1 MSDTPMSD
9 PPASSRITLVV
20 AVAENR
26 CIGRD
31 GDLPWHISTDLKR
44 FKAVTMGHPMIM
56 GRKTFRSIGR
66 VLPGRPNIVVT
77 RDRDFRAD
85 GVEVVHS
92 LDAALDAAR
101 AHGTGEV
108 MVIGG
113 AEIFDQALPLADRL
127 DICQV
132 HAEVPGDTFF
142 PEIDPAHWRE
152 TARAYHEPEQ
162 PGGPAF
168 SFVVYDRVAK
178 DS

>member
-1 MSDTPMSD
+1 MPDTPRS
-9 PPASSRITLVV
+9 PRITLVV

-85 GVEVVHS
+85 GV
-92 LDAALDAAR
+92 
-101 AHGTGEV
+101 T
-108 MVIGG
+108 
-113 AEIFDQALPLADRL
+113 
-127 DICQV
+127 V
-132 HAEVPGDTFF
+132 HAAVPGDTFF
-142 PEIDPAHWRE
+142 PEIDPAQWRE
-152 TARAYHEPEQ
+152 TSRRDHDPEQ

-168 SFVVYDRVAK
+168 SFVVYDRAAE
-178 DS
+178 SS

>member
-1 MSDTPMSD
+1 MSNSPH
-9 PPASSRITLVV
+9 PSRITLVV
-20 AVAENR
+20 AMAENR

-31 GDLPWHISTDLKR
+31 NMLPWHISTDLKR

-77 RDRDFRAD
+77 RDRGFHAD
-85 GVEVVHS
+85 GVAVVHS

-101 AHGTGEV
+101 AHGSGEV

-113 AEIFDQALPLADRL
+113 AEIFEQALPLAGRL
-127 DICQV
+127 DICHV
-132 HAEVPGDTFF
+132 HADVPGDTFF

-152 TARAYHEPEQ
+152 TTRAYHEPEQ
-162 PGGPAF
+162 PDGPAF

>member
-1 MSDTPMSD
+1 MPDTPRS
-9 PPASSRITLVV
+9 PRITLVV

-85 GVEVVHS
+85 GVTVVHS
-92 LDAALDAAR
+92 LDGALDAAS

-113 AEIFDQALPLADRL
+113 AEIFEQALPLADRL
-127 DICQV
+127 DICHV
-132 HAEVPGDTFF
+132 HAAVPGDTFF
-142 PEIDPAHWRE
+142 PEIDPAQWRE
-152 TARAYHEPEQ
+152 TSRRDHDPEQ

-168 SFVVYDRVAK
+168 SFVVYDRAAE
-178 DS
+178 SS

>member
-1 MSDTPMSD
+1 MPDTP
-9 PPASSRITLVV
+9 PSSRITLVV
-20 AVAENR
+20 AVADNR

-44 FKAVTMGHPMIM
+44 FKAVTMGHPMVM

-77 RDRDFRAD
+77 RDRDFRAE
-85 GVEVVHS
+85 GVDVAYS
-92 LDAALDAAR
+92 LAAALDIAR
-101 AHGTGEV
+101 AYGTGAV

-113 AEIFDQALPLADRL
+113 AEIFEQALPLADRL
-127 DICQV
+127 DICHV
-132 HAEVPGDTFF
+132 HADVPGDTFF

-152 TARAYHEPEQ
+152 SSRDYHDPEN

-168 SFVVYDRVAK
+168 SFVVYDRVAGG
-178 DS
+178 S